1 MSATLSRSKKRAEG
15 MWPALKTCWP
25 VRFSGSLG
33 RNHEPQIGI
42 VLGEVES
49 LEGAFARRAA
59 ASSLGLTRYE
69 RRVLWARD
77 IVSGVRVNR
86 LEVLIAVVAGR
97 RRKAMVAMADLGVK
111 GEQR

>member
-59 ASSLGLTRYE
+59 ESSLGLTRYE

-77 IVSGVRVNR
+77 IVSCVRVKR

-97 RRKAMVAMADLGVK
+97 RRKAMVAMAGY
-111 GEQR
+111 E

>member
-1 MSATLSRSKKRAEG
+1 M
-15 MWPALKTCWP
+15 
-25 VRFSGSLG
+25 
-33 RNHEPQIGI
+33 

-59 ASSLGLTRYE
+59 ASSLGLTRYD

-77 IVSGVRVNR
+77 IVSGVRVNL
-86 LEVLIAVVAGR
+86 LEVLIAIVAGR
-97 RRKAMVAMADLGVK
+97 RRKAMVAMTGIGVK

>member
-1 MSATLSRSKKRAEG
+1 M
-15 MWPALKTCWP
+15 
-25 VRFSGSLG
+25 RFSGSLG

-59 ASSLGLTRYE
+59 DSSLGETRYE

-77 IVSGVRVNR
+77 MVNDVRVEC
-86 LEVLIAVVAGR
+86 LEVLSAVVAGR
-97 RRKAMVAMADLGVK
+97 RRKAMVAMAYESEGWK
-111 GEQR
+111 R